1 MKRNNHGSH
10 ARVGDLV
17 EMLNPK
23 GERTGITG
31 LVSRVE
37 EVPRLGDFDDTGIQR
52 RFLHIT
58 GKYTTQCPPH
68 LVRILS
74 FAD

>member
-1 MKRNNHGSH
+1 MEKNRHGSH

-17 EMLNPK
+17 ELLNPK

-37 EVPRLGDFDDTGIQR
+37 EVPRYGDFDDTGIPR

-58 GKYTTQCPPH
+58 GKNMTQCPPDFVH
-68 LVRILS
+68 ILS